1 MSVHVYAYM
10 CMYCWSI
17 ERKGL
22 SMNVHMC
29 MYESVNV
36 YICTYLYCICLFMYV
51 YVYVWVCKCIYLYIF
66 ILYLLVLWRL
76 WLWTPLSQ
84 CLSAACKTMWV
95 PILGAG
101 WLWAWFQPSTRKKLL
116 GWVTTAWP
124 TWNCTPTHCPDAP
137 VPQCPSGGME
147 YAECR

>member
-1 MSVHVYAYM
+1 MCICVCMSLYKYIYVHIYIVFACLCIYVHVLLVDREKMA
-10 CMYCWSI
+10 
-17 ERKGL
+17 K
-22 SMNVHMC
+22 
-29 MYESVNV
+29 YE
-36 YICTYLYCICLFMYV
+36 CA

-66 ILYLLVLWRL
+66 ILYLLVWWRL

-95 PILGAG
+95 PILEAG
-101 WLWAWFQPSTRKKLL
+101 WLWAWFQSSTRKKLL

-147 YAECR
+147 CADSAECR